1 MTRTTP
7 LLPAVALVS
16 FLAGTATSVA
26 LSQGAGQAAP
36 APTFVQVDY
45 MKVAPGQADAY
56 LRLERETWMPIHR
69 ERIRRG
75 QLRSWALF
83 QVRYPYGTEN
93 EYDFVVVNAYDSLMQ
108 AGLDL
113 TDVFARVHP
122 NMPLDTLAQRTFAA
136 RNLVRGELWHRLE
149 RLE

>member
-1 MTRTTP
+1 
-7 LLPAVALVS
+7 
-16 FLAGTATSVA
+16 
-26 LSQGAGQAAP
+26 
-36 APTFVQVDY
+36 